1 MTIEPF
7 ALYQRTEAYGF
18 KACEKEFLGRM
29 MDAPDTVFSLNEVQM
44 KVKSDGTCK
53 LHSKFEL
60 RGTKI
65 IYMDPRRIMNI
76 ILRLLSYRS
85 TFQDIHALI
94 EAQLKTVLR
103 LPFTPE
109 PPASITSSSHASTTE
124 SSSPS
129 SSSSVK
135 SMPVHEPLSVTDD
148 PPDEYLIDEDDLL
161 DDFDE
166 ESCEEVEDVYDHLY
180 SNSDDHPLNSEES
193 CPIDSE
199 TTITNSDHEEDN
211 NTADFWDHHEE
222 KLNTLKTTTPTPTTT
237 TTTFQIPQQQS
248 DYEYIYHK
256 FNDAMRLDRD
266 NLHTQRTPEETLA
279 IAVPYNFQGDF
290 ILHTDLESKVYLTH
304 FMTTVHR

>member
-1 MTIEPF
+1 MIIEPF
-7 ALYQRTEAYGF
+7 ALYQRTEACGYE
-18 KACEKEFLGRM
+18 ACEREFLGRT
-29 MDAPDTVFSLNEVQM
+29 MDAADTVFSLNEVQM

-148 PPDEYLIDEDDLL
+148 PPDEYLIDENDLL

-166 ESCEEVEDVYDHLY
+166 ESFEAHDL
-180 SNSDDHPLNSEES
+180 PLLPKES

-199 TTITNSDHEEDN
+199 TNPTNFENDEINS
-211 NTADFWDHHEE
+211 ARDFWAHREE
-222 KLNTLKTTTPTPTTT
+222 QIQTLKPLSS
-237 TTTFQIPQQQS
+237 TTTFQNQQQQVQS
-248 DYEYIYHK
+248 DYDYMYNK
-256 FNDAMRLDRD
+256 FDEAMRLDRD
-266 NLHTQRTPEETLA
+266 RYHTPRKPEETLA
-279 IAVPYNFQGDF
+279 IAVPYIFHGDF
-290 ILHTDLESKVYLTH
+290 ILHTDLDSKIYLTH
-304 FMTTVHR
+304 FRTTVHR